1 MSPDRSLRSLF
12 RNRSGLTT
20 LAVALALLAA
30 GPLAAQETEKAVV
43 SVEDETD
50 TVTLEMKRLVLPS
63 LSEETDEPYTAVVPL
78 NWYPRRDIAA
88 PGVFLGPAAGN
99 PESHPEML
107 LVRESDVDVSD
118 PEAIL
123 TNLRANA
130 EAGDWTLV
138 EGEVRDFGGAKGLW
152 IVRKLPPQ
160 GMHGERVNMAVKVP
174 LEGNRSLDVTAT
186 LPVDQWTG
194 VLGQQ
199 VEHMLGSIEPA
210 KPAAEAPAEDGEPE
224 AE

>member
-1 MSPDRSLRSLF
+1 MSPDRSALSLRNPLV
-12 RNRSGLTT
+12 
-20 LAVALALLAA
+20 LAPAALVALALLAT
-30 GPLAAQETEKAVV
+30 GPLPAQDSERAVV

-50 TVTLEMKRLVLPS
+50 TVSMEMKRLVLPS
-63 LSEETDEPYTAVVPL
+63 LSAEVDAPYSAVVPL

-88 PGVFLGPAAGN
+88 PGVFLGPASGN

-123 TNLRANA
+123 SNLRANA
-130 EAGDWTLV
+130 EAGEWALV
-138 EGEVRDFGGAKGLW
+138 EGEVRDFGGAQGLW
-152 IVRKLPPQ
+152 IVRRLPPQ
-160 GMHGERVNMAVKVP
+160 GLHGERINMAVKLP
-174 LEGNRSLDVTAT
+174 LDGNRSLDVTST

-199 VEHMLGSIEPA
+199 VEHMLASIEPA
-210 KPAAEAPAEDGEPE
+210 EPAAPE
-224 AE
+224 AEPEGE

>member
-1 MSPDRSLRSLF
+1 MSPDRSALSLRNPLV
-12 RNRSGLTT
+12 
-20 LAVALALLAA
+20 LAPAALVALALLAT
-30 GPLAAQETEKAVV
+30 GPLPAQDSERAVV

-50 TVTLEMKRLVLPS
+50 TVSMEMKRLVLPS
-63 LSEETDEPYTAVVPL
+63 LSAEVDAPYSAVVPL

-88 PGVFLGPAAGN
+88 PGVFLGPASGT

-123 TNLRANA
+123 SNLRANA
-130 EAGDWTLV
+130 EAGEWALV
-138 EGEVRDFGGAKGLW
+138 EGEVRDFGGAQGLW
-152 IVRKLPPQ
+152 IVRRLPPQ
-160 GMHGERVNMAVKVP
+160 GLHGERINMAVKLP
-174 LEGNRSLDVTAT
+174 LDGARSLDVMAT

-199 VEHMLGSIEPA
+199 VEHMLASIEPA
-210 KPAAEAPAEDGEPE
+210 EPAAPE
-224 AE
+224 AEPEGE

>member
-1 MSPDRSLRSLF
+1 MSPDRSALSLRNPLV
-12 RNRSGLTT
+12 
-20 LAVALALLAA
+20 LAPAALVALALLAT
-30 GPLAAQETEKAVV
+30 GPLPAQDSERAVV

-50 TVTLEMKRLVLPS
+50 TVSVEMKRLVLPS
-63 LSEETDEPYTAVVPL
+63 LSEKADQPYSAVVPL
-78 NWYPRRDIAA
+78 NWYARRDIAA
-88 PGVFLGPAAGN
+88 PGVFLGPSAGN

-130 EAGDWTLV
+130 EAGQWTLV

-152 IVRKLPPQ
+152 IVRRLPPQ
-160 GMHGERVNMAVKVP
+160 GMHGERINMAVKLP
-174 LEGNRSLDVTAT
+174 LDGNRSLDVTST

-199 VEHMLGSIEPA
+199 VEHMLASIEPA
-210 KPAAEAPAEDGEPE
+210 EPAAPE
-224 AE
+224 AEPEGE

>member
-1 MSPDRSLRSLF
+1 MSPDRSALSLRNPLV
-12 RNRSGLTT
+12 
-20 LAVALALLAA
+20 LAPAALVALALLAT
-30 GPLAAQETEKAVV
+30 GPLPAQDSERAVV

-50 TVTLEMKRLVLPS
+50 TVSVEMKRLVLPS
-63 LSEETDEPYTAVVPL
+63 LSEKADQPYSAVVPL
-78 NWYPRRDIAA
+78 NWYARRDIAA
-88 PGVFLGPAAGN
+88 PGVFLGPSAGN

-123 TNLRANA
+123 TNLRSNA
-130 EAGDWTLV
+130 EAGEWTLV

-152 IVRKLPPQ
+152 IVRRLPPQ
-160 GMHGERVNMAVKVP
+160 GMHGERINMAVKLP
-174 LEGNRSLDVTAT
+174 LDGNRSLDVTST

-199 VEHMLGSIEPA
+199 VEHMLASIEPA
-210 KPAAEAPAEDGEPE
+210 EPAAPE
-224 AE
+224 AEPEGE

>member
-1 MSPDRSLRSLF
+1 L
-12 RNRSGLTT
+12 
-20 LAVALALLAA
+20 VALALLAT
-30 GPLAAQETEKAVV
+30 GPLPAQDSERAVV

-50 TVTLEMKRLVLPS
+50 TVSMEMKRLVLPS
-63 LSEETDEPYTAVVPL
+63 LSAEVDAPYSAVVPL

-88 PGVFLGPAAGN
+88 PGVFLGPSAGN

-107 LVRESDVDVSD
+107 LVRESDIDVSD

-123 TNLRANA
+123 TNLRSNA
-130 EAGDWTLV
+130 EAGEWTLV

-152 IVRKLPPQ
+152 IVRRLPPQ
-160 GMHGERVNMAVKVP
+160 GMHGERINMAVKLP
-174 LEGNRSLDVTAT
+174 LDGNRSLDVTST

-199 VEHMLGSIEPA
+199 VEHMLASIEPA
-210 KPAAEAPAEDGEPE
+210 EPAAPE
-224 AE
+224 AEPEGE

>member
-1 MSPDRSLRSLF
+1 MSPDRSALSLRNPLV
-12 RNRSGLTT
+12 
-20 LAVALALLAA
+20 LAPAALVALALLAT
-30 GPLAAQETEKAVV
+30 GPLPAQDSERAVV

-50 TVTLEMKRLVLPS
+50 TVSMEMKRLVLPS
-63 LSEETDEPYTAVVPL
+63 LSAEVDAPYSAVVPL

-88 PGVFLGPAAGN
+88 PGVFLGPASGT

-123 TNLRANA
+123 SNLRANA
-130 EAGDWTLV
+130 EAGEWALV
-138 EGEVRDFGGAKGLW
+138 EGEVRDFGGAQGLW
-152 IVRKLPPQ
+152 IVRRLPPQ
-160 GMHGERVNMAVKVP
+160 GLHGERINMAVKLP
-174 LEGNRSLDVTAT
+174 LEGNRSLDVMST

-199 VEHMLGSIEPA
+199 VEHMLASIEPV
-210 KPAAEAPAEDGEPE
+210 EPAEPEGE
-224 AE
+224 

>member
-1 MSPDRSLRSLF
+1 MSLDRSALSP
-12 RNRSGLTT
+12 RNPLV
-20 LAVALALLAA
+20 LAPVALAALALLAA
-30 GPLAAQETEKAVV
+30 APLLAQDSERAVV

-50 TVTLEMKRLVLPS
+50 TVSVEMKRLVLPS
-63 LSEETDEPYTAVVPL
+63 LSEKADQPYSAVVPL
-78 NWYPRRDIAA
+78 NWYARRDIAA
-88 PGVFLGPAAGN
+88 PGVFLGPSAGN

-130 EAGDWTLV
+130 EAGQWTLV

-152 IVRKLPPQ
+152 IVRRLPPE
-160 GMHGERVNMAVKVP
+160 GMHGERINMAVKLP
-174 LEGNRSLDVTAT
+174 LDGNRSLDVTST

-199 VEHMLGSIEPA
+199 VEHMLSSIEPA
-210 KPAAEAPAEDGEPE
+210 EPAAPE